1 MSEKKGDIKS
11 VAKKLNPK
19 GLVSGELL
27 QSGNVL
33 KNIPFLSY
41 VALLMIVYI
50 AYGYHADNTIRSLS
64 AEEKRSD
71 ELYSEL
77 QSLMEVYNQ
86 KSLQSAV
93 AHKLEIKSIYEA
105 KDPPRVIWLKDKIEE

>member
-1 MSEKKGDIKS
+1 MSEEESDIKK

-27 QSGNVL
+27 KSGNVL
-33 KNIPFLSY
+33 KNLPFLTY
-41 VALLMIVYI
+41 VAFLMIVYI
-50 AYGYHADNTIRSLS
+50 SYGYYTDSTIRHKS
-64 AEEKRSD
+64 AEEKRSE

-86 KSLQSAV
+86 KSLQSSV
-93 AHKLEIKSIYEA
+93 ASKLEKKKIYEA
-105 KDPPRVIWLKDKIEE
+105 KDPPRVIWVEKSN

>member
-1 MSEKKGDIKS
+1 MSEEKRDIKT

-33 KNIPFLSY
+33 KNLPFLSY

-50 AYGYHADNTIRSLS
+50 SYGYYADNTIRSLS
-64 AEEKRSD
+64 SEKKRSD
-71 ELYSEL
+71 QLYSEL

-93 AHKLEIKSIYEA
+93 AAKLKGEKIYEA
-105 KDPPRVIWLKDKIEE
+105 QDPPRVIWLDETE

>member
-1 MSEKKGDIKS
+1 MSEEKKDIKR
-11 VAKKLNPK
+11 VARKLNPK

-27 QSGNVL
+27 QNGNVL
-33 KNIPFLSY
+33 KNVPFLAY
-41 VALLMIVYI
+41 VSLLMIVYI
-50 AYGYHADNTIRSLS
+50 AYGYYANNTIRELS

-77 QSLMEVYNQ
+77 QSLMEIYNQ

-93 AHKLEIKSIYEA
+93 ADKLENKSIYEA
-105 KDPPRVIWLKDKIEE
+105 KDPPRVIWLKEEN

>member
-1 MSEKKGDIKS
+1 MSEEKKDIKR
-11 VAKKLNPK
+11 VARKLNPK

-27 QSGNVL
+27 QNGNVL
-33 KNIPFLSY
+33 KNVPFLAY
-41 VALLMIVYI
+41 VSLLMIVYI
-50 AYGYHADNTIRSLS
+50 AYGYYANNTIRELS

-77 QSLMEVYNQ
+77 QSLMEIYNQ

-93 AHKLEIKSIYEA
+93 ADKLEDKSIYEA
-105 KDPPRVIWLKDKIEE
+105 KDPPRVIWLKEEN

>member
-1 MSEKKGDIKS
+1 MSEETKNIKK
-11 VAKKLNPK
+11 VARKLNPK

-27 QSGNVL
+27 QNGNVL
-33 KNIPFLSY
+33 KNLPFLSY

-50 AYGYHADNTIRSLS
+50 AYGYYADNTIRALS

-71 ELYSEL
+71 KLYSEL

-93 AHKLEIKSIYEA
+93 AEKLENKKIYEA
-105 KDPPRVIWLKDKIEE
+105 KDPPRVIWLESEEE

>member
-1 MSEKKGDIKS
+1 MSEEKKNIKS

-27 QSGNVL
+27 QDGKVL
-33 KNIPFLSY
+33 KNLPFLSY
-41 VALLMIVYI
+41 VAFLMILYI
-50 AYGYHADNTIRSLS
+50 AYGYYADNTIRSLS
-64 AEEKRSD
+64 SEEKRSD

-93 AHKLEIKSIYEA
+93 AEKLEGKKIYEA
-105 KDPPRVIWLKDKIEE
+105 KDPPRVIWLEERK

>member
-1 MSEKKGDIKS
+1 MSEEKGNIKK
-11 VAKKLNPK
+11 VAQKLNPK

-33 KNIPFLSY
+33 KNLPFLAY
-41 VALLMIVYI
+41 MALLMIAYI
-50 AYGYHADNTIRSLS
+50 AYGYYANNTIRALS
-64 AEEKRSD
+64 HEEKRSD
-71 ELYSEL
+71 KLYSEL

-93 AHKLEIKSIYEA
+93 AEKLENKSIYEA
-105 KDPPRVIWLKDKIEE
+105 KDPPRVIWLGEKK